1 MNENE
6 TQWDLWIIGLIMLQ
20 NTWNLAPVDA
30 YENYIV
36 NS

>member
-1 MNENE
+1 MKMKRSEIN
-6 TQWDLWIIGLIMLQ
+6 LIMLQ
-20 NTWNLAPVDA
+20 STWNLAPVDA